1 MQSRGKLYVVGIG
14 PGSVD
19 MLTLR
24 ALRAIE
30 ESEYIV
36 GYKTYVERLSLL
48 VHGKGK
54 KVITTGMRQEIER
67 VKRAVEL
74 ARSSVV
80 SLVTGGDPSIYGM
93 LSPVIEY
100 VTQNGVDVDVEVIP
114 GVSALNAAS
123 ALLGSPISG
132 DHAVVSLSDLL
143 TPWNVVEER
152 LIYALGGD
160 FVIAIYNPTSRK
172 RKSKL
177 KRAMELILKERGDVY
192 VGVVR
197 NAFRENQ
204 EARIMRVSKILN
216 DPDCVDM
223 NTILIVS
230 NSETVVKDGI
240 MLTPRGYSSK
250 YSISREVSEIE
261 IGEMGAAT
269 RKAIR
274 IAKQSSELLREIHPG
289 DDLRDEIIR
298 RCIAATGD
306 ASVRDILRFKGD
318 VKEGVKALRDG
329 CRIVVDVRMLKAGL
343 RRHSIAA
350 IDFAEGGGETRVA
363 SGLKRIAHLVEGSV
377 VGIGNSPSAA
387 IALCEVV
394 KRYKPTFV
402 VATPVGF
409 VNAAESKEMVR
420 KLDVPS
426 ITTAGTRGGSTICA
440 AIINCL
446 IEHAER
452 SD

>member
-1 MQSRGKLYVVGIG
+1 
-14 PGSVD
+14 
-19 MLTLR
+19 MLTLK

-48 VHGKGK
+48 INGKRK
-54 KVITTGMRQEIER
+54 KVITTGMREEIER
-67 VKRAVEL
+67 VRKAVEL
-74 ARSSVV
+74 AKNSVV

-100 VTQNGVDVDVEVIP
+100 IIRESVDVDIEVIP

-143 TPWNVVEER
+143 TPWSVVEKR
-152 LIYALGGD
+152 LMYALRGD
-160 FVIAIYNPTSRK
+160 FVIAIYNPSSRK

-192 VGVVR
+192 IGVVR

-204 EARIMRVSKILN
+204 EVRVVRVSEILN
-216 DPDCVDM
+216 DPDNVDM
-223 NTILIVS
+223 STILIVS
-230 NSETVVKDGI
+230 NSETVVKDCT

-250 YSISREVSEIE
+250 YSMGSDVNEIGE
-261 IGEMGAAT
+261 IGEMGATT

-274 IAKQSSELLREIHPG
+274 IARESSELLKKIHPG
-289 DDLRDEIIR
+289 DDLRAEIVR

-306 ASVRDILRFKGD
+306 VSVRDILRFMGD

-329 CRIVVDVRMLKAGL
+329 CRIVVDVKMLQAGL

-350 IDFAEGGGETRVA
+350 VDFAESGEETRVA

-387 IALCEVV
+387 VALC
-394 KRYKPTFV
+394 KIADRYKPAFV

-409 VNAAESKEMVR
+409 VNATESKEMMR

>member
-1 MQSRGKLYVVGIG
+1 
-14 PGSVD
+14 
-19 MLTLR
+19 MLTLK

-36 GYKTYVERLSLL
+36 GYKTYVERLSSLIS
-48 VHGKGK
+48 GK
-54 KVITTGMRQEIER
+54 KVITTGMREEIER
-67 VKRAVEL
+67 VRKAVEL
-74 ARSSVV
+74 AKNSVV

-93 LSPVIEY
+93 LSPVMEY
-100 VTQNGVDVDVEVIP
+100 VIREGVDVDIEVIP

-143 TPWNVVEER
+143 IPWSVVEKR
-152 LIYALGGD
+152 LMYALRGD
-160 FVIAIYNPTSRK
+160 FVIAIYNPSSRK

-204 EARIMRVSKILN
+204 EVRVLRVSEILN

-223 NTILIVS
+223 STILIVS
-230 NSETVVKDGI
+230 NSETVVKDGT
-240 MLTPRGYSSK
+240 MLTPRGYSSMG
-250 YSISREVSEIE
+250 SEVNEIGE
-261 IGEMGAAT
+261 IGEMGAT
-269 RKAIR
+269 TSKAIR
-274 IAKQSSELLREIHPG
+274 IARESSELLKKIHPV
-289 DDLRDEIIR
+289 DDLRDEIVR

-306 ASVRDILRFKGD
+306 VSVRDILRFKGE

-329 CRIVVDVRMLKAGL
+329 CRIIVDVRMLQAGL

-350 IDFAEGGGETRVA
+350 VDFAEGGEETRVA

-387 IALCEVV
+387 VALCEIAE
-394 KRYKPTFV
+394 RYKPAFV

-420 KLDVPS
+420 ELDVPS